1 MALVPSVLDITQFTF
16 KPRVSLRSQ
25 SAISQY
31 TATVQLEPRIGKDF
45 SHMIISSAT
54 DFREA
59 ARRKLPPFLFHYIDG
74 GAGAEQTLRANV
86 DDLQKVKLRQRVL
99 RGSEEL
105 DLTADWFGQRH
116 GLPIALAPIGLA
128 GMCARR
134 GEVQAARAA
143 CQRDIP
149 FIQSTVS
156 LCSLS
161 EVAAQASKPIWF
173 QLYVLKDRGFMRDVM
188 QRARELGAT
197 TLVFTVDMPVPG
209 ARYRDAHSGMSGA
222 NGPLRRV
229 AQAMLHPR
237 WAWDVGLFGRPHDL
251 GNVSAYR
258 GHATGLEDYI
268 GWLAANFDPGINWK
282 DLQWIRDEWQGTLIL
297 KGILDPEDARDALAF
312 GADGIVVS
320 NHGGRQLDGALSTA
334 QALPEIAAAVGDRM
348 TIFAD
353 GGVRTG
359 TDVFRMLALGAH
371 GVLIGRAFIY
381 ALATQGQAGV
391 ERLLAIMEKD
401 LRTNM
406 VLTGVKTV
414 REIGPQLLAK

>member
-1 MALVPSVLDITQFTF
+1 
-16 KPRVSLRSQ
+16 
-25 SAISQY
+25 
-31 TATVQLEPRIGKDF
+31 
-45 SHMIISSAT
+45 MIISSAT

-59 ARRKLPPFLFHYIDG
+59 ARRKLPPFLFHYLDG

-86 DDLQKVKLRQRVL
+86 DDLQAIKLRQRVL

-105 DLTADWFGQRH
+105 DLTVDWFGRRQ
-116 GLPIALAPIGLA
+116 GLPIALAPVGLA
-128 GMCARR
+128 GMYARR

-143 CQRDIP
+143 SRRHIP

-156 LCSLS
+156 VCPLA
-161 EVAAQASKPIWF
+161 EVAAQAGEPIWF

-188 QRARELGAT
+188 RRARELGST

-209 ARYRDAHSGMSGA
+209 ARYRDAHSGMSGP
-222 NGPLRRV
+222 NGPFRRV

-237 WAWDVGLFGRPHDL
+237 WAWDVGLLGRPHDL
-251 GNVSAYR
+251 GNISAYR

-268 GWLAANFDPGINWK
+268 GWLASNFDPGINWH
-282 DLQWIRDEWQGTLIL
+282 DLQWIRDEWQGKLIL
-297 KGILDPEDARDALAF
+297 KGILDPEDAQDAVAF

-334 QALPEIAAAVGDRM
+334 QALPAIAAVVKDRM

-353 GGVRTG
+353 GGIRTG

-381 ALATQGQAGV
+381 ALATHGQAGV

-401 LRTNM
+401 IRTNM
-406 VLTGVKTV
+406 VLTGVKSV
-414 REIGPQLLAK
+414 SEIGPQLLAR